1 MNSYYPAFGFLRIF
15 DVWNATLAAYIMY
28 SLQEIQVKW
37 SSCSAFVFA
46 LPQVPLHLLRLGHLF
61 SYVGEKLCNHQ
72 IFLYFSEK
80 LF

>member
-1 MNSYYPAFGFLRIF
+1 MNFYYPAFGFLRIF

-46 LPQVPLHLLRLGHLF
+46 LPQVPLH
-61 SYVGEKLCNHQ
+61 
-72 IFLYFSEK
+72 
-80 LF
+80 